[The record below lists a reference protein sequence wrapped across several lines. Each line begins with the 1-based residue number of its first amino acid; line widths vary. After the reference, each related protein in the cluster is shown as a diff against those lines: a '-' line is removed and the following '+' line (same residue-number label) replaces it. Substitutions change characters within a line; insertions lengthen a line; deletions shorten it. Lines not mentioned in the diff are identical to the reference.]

1 MKKATLLLI
10 LTFAGTSTAAETNP
24 LSKVYDLMDELVA
37 KINAEG
43 EAEAKAY
50 KEYFDWCDD
59 MSKNAGFEIKTAEA
73 KKEKL
78 EAQIGNLASSITVS
92 VSKIE
97 DLAAA
102 IAADD
107 AELKNATG
115 IRKKEN
121 AEFTKNEAE
130 LMDCLDTLE
139 RTISILSK
147 EMAKN
152 PAALAQIDTSS
163 TERLVQTLGA
173 VIDAAGF
180 AGADKTRL
188 VTLIQSQQG
197 SQSDDDQEPGAPA
210 AAAYKSHS
218 SGIVDVLEDMKEK
231 AEAELS
237 DLRKEEKSSKH
248 NYDMLKQSLED
259 QMAAD
264 TKDMEDEK
272 AAKAEATEGKATA
285 EGDLEETVKMLKE
298 TKDNLAT
305 ASTSCMTTAADHEAT
320 VNARK
325 EELKAIA
332 TARKILEETTSGAE
346 GQTYSFIQLARL
358 QTHSDLAG
366 LEVVQLVKQ
375 LARKHHSTALAQ
387 LASRMTAAIRFGS
400 RGGDDPFAK
409 VKGLIENMIAKLEKE
424 AEEEATEKAYC
435 DEEMA
440 KTEAKRGELMDDV
453 AKLSAKIDQASSKSV
468 ALTEDIKQLEA
479 ELAAL
484 LKSQSEMDKIRQEE
498 SADFQQAKE
507 DLTLGLTGVRK
518 ALTVLR
524 DYYAQ
529 EDAFVQQP
537 AMPEKHTKAT
547 GAGTSIIGILEV
559 VESDFA
565 KNLAKEQSQ
574 EDDAAA
580 EYAEITQEN
589 KVTQTM
595 KDQDLKYKTKEVK
608 GLKKAISDL
617 SSDRDTLNSELSAV
631 NEYYAKLKDRCIAK
645 PETYEERKARRE
657 AEIKGLKEALNILE
671 SETAL
676 IQRKS
681 QRGRAHGFLDAK
693 SWP

>member
-10 LTFAGTSTAAETNP
+10 LTLAGTSTAAETNP

-139 RTISILSK
+139 RAISILSK

-218 SGIVDVLEDMKEK
+218 SGIIDVLEDMKEK

-346 GQTYSFIQLARL
+346 GQTYSLIQLARL
-358 QTHSDLAG
+358 QTHADLAG

-589 KVTQTM
+589 KVTKTM